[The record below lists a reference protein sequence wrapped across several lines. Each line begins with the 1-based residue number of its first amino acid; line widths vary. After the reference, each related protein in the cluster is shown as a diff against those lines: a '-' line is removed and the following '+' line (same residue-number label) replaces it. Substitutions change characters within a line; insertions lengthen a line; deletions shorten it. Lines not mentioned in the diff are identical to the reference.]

1 MLRGIRNASSNW
13 LGKSIMSVVM
23 GVLIVSFA
31 VWGIADIFKGFGQST
46 LATVGDTEISTE
58 QFRQTYTDRL
68 QQISRQFG
76 RPLTSEQARQ
86 FGLDRQVLQQ
96 TIAEAALDEN
106 ARRMGLGISNADLA
120 KTIEND
126 QNFAG
131 INGKFDPQRFAEAL
145 RSAGFTEQRYVAEQ
159 RKVSLRRQIANT
171 ITAGVT
177 PSKTQLEALE
187 RYQNEERTI
196 EYVKLGAAQAGTIPE
211 PTAEELSA
219 FFDEHKAQFRAPEYR
234 KVAVLSVTPED
245 LAKTLTV
252 SDEDAKKMFE
262 QRRDDFARPERRE
275 VLQIAFP
282 TMEEAKA
289 AREKIAA
296 GTSFEDIAKERKLT
310 PSDIDLGLLTR
321 AAVSDPAI
329 AEAAFTMPINEVSQ
343 PIKGTL
349 VNALVKVTKIE
360 PGTTPSY
367 ESVAST
373 IKSQLAK
380 DRARDQMTDL
390 RNKIEDERAGGANI
404 AEAAK
409 KLGLDAVT
417 IEAVDRAGR
426 GPDGEPVK
434 GLPQGVDIVS
444 AAFGSDVG
452 VENDSLHR
460 RDGGEVWFDVLGVT
474 PSRERTLDEVKD
486 KVVKAW
492 KDDKIAAH
500 LRSLAVNMTDALTK
514 GATFADEATKAG
526 LTVDK
531 TSPFKRT
538 ASVNGLPDQVVQ
550 AAFATAKDAAGQTQG
565 ATGSEWIV
573 FRVVDVSTP
582 KVDLASDASKQLKE
596 ALTRAMGDEQIAAYI
611 QHLENEI
618 GVSINQSAFAVATGA
633 ASSQ

>member
-1 MLRGIRNASSNW
+1 
-13 LGKSIMSVVM
+13 MSVVM
-23 GVLIVSFA
+23 GVLIVSFGI
-31 VWGIADIFKGFGQST
+31 WGIADIFKGFGQST
-46 LATVGDTEISTE
+46 LATVGSTEISTE

-86 FGLDRQVLQQ
+86 FGIDRQVLQQ
-96 TIAEAALDEN
+96 TIAEAALDED
-106 ARRMGLGISNADLA
+106 ARRMGLGISNKDLA
-120 KTIEND
+120 QSIEND
-126 QNFAG
+126 PNFAG
-131 INGKFDPQRFAEAL
+131 INGKFDPQRFAETL
-145 RSAGFTEQRYVAEQ
+145 RQFGFTEQRYVAEQ

-177 PSKTQLEALE
+177 PSKTQLEVLE

-211 PTAEELSA
+211 PTAEELST

-234 KVAVLSVTPED
+234 KIAVLTVTPAD
-245 LAKTLTV
+245 VAKTITV
-252 SDEDAKKMFE
+252 SDEDARKVFE
-262 QRRDDFARPERRE
+262 QRRDDFAKPERRE

-282 TMEEAKA
+282 TMDDAKA

-310 PSDIDLGLLTR
+310 PSDIDLGLLTKT
-321 AAVSDPAI
+321 AMTDPAI
-329 AEAAFTMPINEVSQ
+329 ANAAFALPVNEVSQ

-373 IKSQLAK
+373 IKSQIAQ
-380 DRARDQMTDL
+380 DRARDQMNDI

-417 IEAVDRAGR
+417 IEAVDRSGR
-426 GPDGEPVK
+426 GPDGQPVK
-434 GLPQGVDIVS
+434 GLPQGVDVVS

-452 VENDSLHR
+452 VENDSLHL

-486 KVVKAW
+486 QVVKAW
-492 KDDKIAAH
+492 KDDKIAAR
-500 LRSLAVNMTDALTK
+500 LRSKAVNMADALAK
-514 GATFADEATKAG
+514 GGKFADEAAKDG
-526 LTVDK
+526 VSVEK

-538 ASVNGLPDQVVQ
+538 ATVNGLPDQVVQ

-565 ATGSEWIV
+565 ATGSEWVV
-573 FRVVDVSTP
+573 FRVTDVTVP
-582 KVDLASDASKQLKE
+582 KPDLASEASKKLKD
-596 ALTRAMGDEQIAAYI
+596 ALTRAMGDEQIAEYI
-611 QHLENEI
+611 QNLENTI
-618 GVSINQSAFAVATGA
+618 GVSVNQNAFAVATGA

>member
-1 MLRGIRNASSNW
+1 
-13 LGKSIMSVVM
+13 
-23 GVLIVSFA
+23 
-31 VWGIADIFKGFGQST
+31 
-46 LATVGDTEISTE
+46 
-58 QFRQTYTDRL
+58 
-68 QQISRQFG
+68 
-76 RPLTSEQARQ
+76 
-86 FGLDRQVLQQ
+86 
-96 TIAEAALDEN
+96 
-106 ARRMGLGISNADLA
+106 
-120 KTIEND
+120 
-126 QNFAG
+126 
-131 INGKFDPQRFAEAL
+131 
-145 RSAGFTEQRYVAEQ
+145 
-159 RKVSLRRQIANT
+159 
-171 ITAGVT
+171 
-177 PSKTQLEALE
+177 
-187 RYQNEERTI
+187 
-196 EYVKLGAAQAGTIPE
+196 
-211 PTAEELSA
+211 
-219 FFDEHKAQFRAPEYR
+219 
-234 KVAVLSVTPED
+234 
-245 LAKTLTV
+245 V
-252 SDEDAKKMFE
+252 SDEDAKKVFE

-349 VNALVKVTKIE
+349 VNALVQVTKIE
-360 PGTTPSY
+360 PGTTPSF

-417 IEAVDRAGR
+417 IEAIDRAGR

-434 GLPQGVDIVS
+434 DLPQGVDIVS

-474 PSRERTLDEVKD
+474 PSRDRTLDEVKD

-500 LRSLAVNMTDALTK
+500 LRSLAVNMTDALAK
-514 GATFADEATKAG
+514 GATFADEAAKHG
-526 LTVDK
+526 LTVEK

-565 ATGSEWIV
+565 ATGSEWVV

-582 KVDLASDASKQLKE
+582 KVDLASDASKQLRE

-618 GVSINQSAFAVATGA
+618 GVSINQGAFAVATGA

>member
-1 MLRGIRNASSNW
+1 
-13 LGKSIMSVVM
+13 MSVVM
-23 GVLIVSFA
+23 GVLIVSFGI
-31 VWGIADIFKGFGQST
+31 WGIADIFKGFGQST
-46 LATVGDTEISTE
+46 LATVGHTEISTE

-68 QQISRQFG
+68 QKISRQFG

-86 FGLDRQVLQQ
+86 FGIDRQVLQQ
-96 TIAEAALDEN
+96 TIAEAALDED
-106 ARRMGLGISNADLA
+106 ARRMGLGISNKDLA
-120 KTIEND
+120 QSIEND
-126 QNFAG
+126 PNFAG
-131 INGKFDPQRFAEAL
+131 INGKFDPQRFAETL
-145 RSAGFTEQRYVAEQ
+145 RQFGFTEQRYVAEQ
-159 RKVSLRRQIANT
+159 RKVSLRRQIAGT
-171 ITAGVT
+171 VTAGVT

-211 PTAEELSA
+211 PTAEELSS

-234 KVAVLSVTPED
+234 KIAVLTVTPAD
-245 LAKTLTV
+245 VAKTITV
-252 SDEDAKKMFE
+252 SDEDARKVFE
-262 QRRDDFARPERRE
+262 QRRDDFAKPERRE

-282 TMEEAKA
+282 TMEDAKA

-310 PSDIDLGLLTR
+310 PADIDLGLLTKT
-321 AAVSDPAI
+321 AMTDPAI
-329 AEAAFTMPINEVSQ
+329 ANAAFALPVNEVSQ

-373 IKSQLAK
+373 IKSQIAQ
-380 DRARDQMTDL
+380 DRARDQMNDI

-417 IEAVDRAGR
+417 IEAVDRSGR
-426 GPDGEPVK
+426 GPDGQPVK
-434 GLPQGVDIVS
+434 GLPQGVDVVS

-452 VENDSLHR
+452 VENDSLHL

-486 KVVKAW
+486 QVVKAW
-492 KDDKIAAH
+492 KDNKIAAR
-500 LRSLAVNMTDALTK
+500 LRSKAVNMADALAK
-514 GATFADEATKAG
+514 GGKFADEAAKDG
-526 LTVDK
+526 VSVEK

-538 ASVNGLPDQVVQ
+538 ATVNGLPDQVVQ

-565 ATGSEWIV
+565 ATGSEWVV
-573 FRVVDVSTP
+573 FRVTDVTVP
-582 KVDLASDASKQLKE
+582 KPDLASEASKKLKD
-596 ALTRAMGDEQIAAYI
+596 ALTRAMGDEQIAEYI
-611 QHLENEI
+611 QNLENTI
-618 GVSINQSAFAVATGA
+618 GVSVNQNAFAVATGA

>member
-1 MLRGIRNASSNW
+1 
-13 LGKSIMSVVM
+13 MSVVM

-46 LATVGDTEISTE
+46 LATVGNTEISTE
-58 QFRQTYTDRL
+58 QFRQTLTDRV
-68 QQISRQFG
+68 QQLSRQFN
-76 RPLTSEQARQ
+76 RPITMDQARQ

-106 ARRMGLGISNADLA
+106 AHRMGLGISNADLA
-120 KTIEND
+120 RSIEND
-126 QNFAG
+126 QAFAG
-131 INGKFDPQRFAEAL
+131 INGKFDPQRFAETL
-145 RSAGFTEQRYVAEQ
+145 RQAGFTEQRFVAEQ

-171 ITAGVT
+171 ITSGVA

-196 EYVKLGAAQAGTIPE
+196 EYVKLGAAQAGTIGE
-211 PTAEELSA
+211 PTPEELTT

-234 KVAVLSVTPED
+234 KIAVLSLTPAD
-245 LAKTLTV
+245 VAKTITV
-252 SDEDAKKMFE
+252 SDEDAKKVFE

-275 VLQIAFP
+275 VLQITFP
-282 TMEEAKA
+282 TMEDAKA
-289 AREKIAA
+289 ARDKIAA

-310 PSDIDLGLLTR
+310 PSDMDLGLLTK
-321 AAVSDPAI
+321 AAVTDPAI
-329 AEAAFTMPINEVSQ
+329 ADAAFTLPLNEVSQ

-349 VNALVKVTKIE
+349 VNALVKITKIE
-360 PGTTPSY
+360 PGTTPTY

-373 IKSQLAK
+373 IKSQLAQ
-380 DRARDQMTDL
+380 DRARDQLNDI
-390 RNKIEDERAGGANI
+390 RNKLEDERAGGANI

-409 KLGLDAVT
+409 KLGLNAVT
-417 IEAVDRAGR
+417 IEAIDRSGR
-426 GPDGEPVK
+426 GLDGQPVQ
-434 GLPQGVDIVS
+434 GLPQGVDVVS

-452 VENDSLHR
+452 VENDSLHL

-486 KVVKAW
+486 QAVKAW
-492 KDDKIAAH
+492 KDSKIAAH
-500 LRSLAVNMTDALTK
+500 LRSKAVNMADALAK
-514 GATFADEATKAG
+514 GGKFAEEAAKDG
-526 LTVDK
+526 LTVEK

-550 AAFATAKDAAGQTQG
+550 AAFAVAKDTAGQTQG
-565 ATGSEWIV
+565 ATGSEWVV
-573 FRVVDVSTP
+573 FRVTDVNVP
-582 KVDLASDASKQLKE
+582 KPDLTSDASKKLSE
-596 ALTRAMGDEQIAAYI
+596 ALSRAMGDEQIAEYI

-618 GVSINQSAFAVATGA
+618 GVSVNQNAFAVATGA

>member
-1 MLRGIRNASSNW
+1 
-13 LGKSIMSVVM
+13 MSVVM

-46 LATVGDTEISTE
+46 LATVGNTEISTE
-58 QFRQTYTDRL
+58 QFRQTLTDRV
-68 QQISRQFG
+68 QQLSRQFN
-76 RPLTSEQARQ
+76 RPITMDQARQ

-106 ARRMGLGISNADLA
+106 AHRMGLGISNADLA
-120 KTIEND
+120 RSIEND
-126 QNFAG
+126 QAFAG
-131 INGKFDPQRFAEAL
+131 INGKFDPQRFAETL
-145 RSAGFTEQRYVAEQ
+145 RQAGFTEQRFVAEQ

-171 ITAGVT
+171 ITSGVA

-196 EYVKLGAAQAGTIPE
+196 EYVKLGAAQAGTIGE
-211 PTAEELSA
+211 PTPEELTT

-234 KVAVLSVTPED
+234 KIAVLSLTPAD
-245 LAKTLTV
+245 VAKTITV
-252 SDEDAKKMFE
+252 SDEDAKKVFE

-275 VLQIAFP
+275 VLQITFP
-282 TMEEAKA
+282 TMEDAKA
-289 AREKIAA
+289 ARDKIAA

-310 PSDIDLGLLTR
+310 PSDMDLGLLTK
-321 AAVSDPAI
+321 AAVTDPAI
-329 AEAAFTMPINEVSQ
+329 ADAAFTLPLNEVSQ

-349 VNALVKVTKIE
+349 VNALVKITKIE
-360 PGTTPSY
+360 PGTTPTY

-373 IKSQLAK
+373 IKSQLAQ
-380 DRARDQMTDL
+380 DRARDQLNDI
-390 RNKIEDERAGGANI
+390 RNKLEDERAGGANI

-409 KLGLDAVT
+409 KLGLNAVT
-417 IEAVDRAGR
+417 IEAIDRSGR
-426 GPDGEPVK
+426 GLDGQPVQ
-434 GLPQGVDIVS
+434 GLPQGVDVVS

-452 VENDSLHR
+452 VENDSLHL

-486 KVVKAW
+486 QAVKAW
-492 KDDKIAAH
+492 KDSKIAAQ
-500 LRSLAVNMTDALTK
+500 LRSKAVNMADALAK
-514 GATFADEATKAG
+514 GGKFAEEAAKDG
-526 LTVDK
+526 LTVEK

-550 AAFATAKDAAGQTQG
+550 AAFAVAKDTAGQTQG
-565 ATGSEWIV
+565 ATGSEWVV
-573 FRVVDVSTP
+573 FRVTDVNVP
-582 KVDLASDASKQLKE
+582 KPDLTSDASKKLSE
-596 ALTRAMGDEQIAAYI
+596 ALSRAMGDEQIAEYI

-618 GVSINQSAFAVATGA
+618 GVSVNQNAFAVATGA

>member
-1 MLRGIRNASSNW
+1 
-13 LGKSIMSVVM
+13 MSVVM
-23 GVLIVSFA
+23 GVLIVSFGI
-31 VWGIADIFKGFGQST
+31 WGIADIFKGFGQST
-46 LATVGDTEISTE
+46 LATVGHTEISTE

-86 FGLDRQVLQQ
+86 FGIDRQVLQQ
-96 TIAEAALDEN
+96 TIAEAALDED
-106 ARRMGLGISNADLA
+106 ARRMGLGISNKDLA
-120 KTIEND
+120 QSIEND
-126 QNFAG
+126 PNFAG
-131 INGKFDPQRFAEAL
+131 INGKFDPQRFAETL
-145 RSAGFTEQRYVAEQ
+145 RQFGFTEQRYVAEQ

-211 PTAEELSA
+211 PTAEELST

-234 KVAVLSVTPED
+234 KIAVLTVTPAD
-245 LAKTLTV
+245 VAKTITV
-252 SDEDAKKMFE
+252 SDEDARKVFE
-262 QRRDDFARPERRE
+262 QRRDDFAKPERRE

-282 TMEEAKA
+282 TMDDAKA

-310 PSDIDLGLLTR
+310 PADIDLGLLTKT
-321 AAVSDPAI
+321 AMTDPAI
-329 AEAAFTMPINEVSQ
+329 ANAAFALPVNEVSQ

-373 IKSQLAK
+373 IKSQIAQ
-380 DRARDQMTDL
+380 DRARDQMNDI

-417 IEAVDRAGR
+417 IEAVDRSGR
-426 GPDGEPVK
+426 GPDGQPVK
-434 GLPQGVDIVS
+434 GLPQGVDVVS

-452 VENDSLHR
+452 VENDSLHL

-486 KVVKAW
+486 QVVKAW
-492 KDDKIAAH
+492 KDDKIAAR
-500 LRSLAVNMTDALTK
+500 LRSKAVNMADALAK
-514 GATFADEATKAG
+514 GGKFADEAAKDG
-526 LTVDK
+526 VSVEK

-538 ASVNGLPDQVVQ
+538 ATVNGLPDQVVQ

-565 ATGSEWIV
+565 ATGSEWVV
-573 FRVVDVSTP
+573 FRVTDVTVP
-582 KVDLASDASKQLKE
+582 KPDLASEASKKLKD
-596 ALTRAMGDEQIAAYI
+596 ALTRAMGDEQIAEYI
-611 QHLENEI
+611 QNLENTI
-618 GVSINQSAFAVATGA
+618 GVSVNQNAFAVATGA